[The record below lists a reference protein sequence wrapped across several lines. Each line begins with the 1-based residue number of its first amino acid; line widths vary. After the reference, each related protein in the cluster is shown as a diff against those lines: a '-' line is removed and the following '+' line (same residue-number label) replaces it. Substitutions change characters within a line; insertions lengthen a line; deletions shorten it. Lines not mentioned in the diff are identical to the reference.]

1 MINLLSLLDDVA
13 ATMDDVAVMTKVAL
27 KKTSALMTDDLA
39 VNAAVVQGVDASREL
54 PIVWSIFLGSI
65 INKIICIG
73 IVLLINYSYPP
84 LLTWILLL
92 GGCYLA
98 FEGADKIFEKLIEKF
113 TDKSTTLKK
122 DKEIVSEKQKIWG
135 AIKTDLVLSMEII
148 VLAQTGLEGEFLQKL
163 LTLSLIGFS
172 ASLLIYGLV
181 AFLVKIDDFGL
192 VLLKNNY
199 QNLGMFLVNL
209 TPKMMKFLGIIGT
222 IAMLMVAG
230 GIFTHTFHLKSFIN
244 EYIQNLALGLIFG
257 SFLVF
262 LIRLLTKFAFKK

>member
-13 ATMDDVAVMTKVAL
+13 ATMDDVAIMTKVAL

-163 LTLSLIGFS
+163 LTLSLVGFS

-230 GIFTHTFHLKSFIN
+230 GIFTHTFHLKLFIN

-262 LIRLLTKFAFKK
+262 LIRLLTKFPFKK